1 MREEYPQHFFSKWL
15 SKWLN
20 KSRKAAPP
28 ERHPDREKA
37 LLGLAYYERVDD
49 GNYWILR
56 PHLRLLIP
64 VVVGFVSLVY
74 VTAASCKYG
83 LERYIYGCEAT
94 PYWDMYIYVIPNR
107 IPFTN
112 FVFLPDFLNRFV
124 MDARF
129 RQQHRISLMVAK
141 DPQNL
146 YELFYA
152 ARTQPKNIEI
162 QFQAAYFLA
171 APEWQNRLDE
181 AFDVLDHVFPVIL
194 DEKET
199 ASRNIS
205 RYVRFC
211 FQYEQDD
218 RLIRA
223 CETYLNDP
231 RLSPESRA
239 NLATAYCEA
248 LYLKGRFTDAS
259 EALDRYNLL
268 TVLPGFL
275 LKTRIIWE
283 NGEYDRALTLIK
295 HFSETSGEG
304 QERLLY
310 THARFLREQN
320 KFGEAA
326 LLIGKIANLNPND
339 FKSRVQQLFMLQKA
353 NDKLRLTDGIEDVF
367 TRFSSSEEAMLALGD
382 FAAEQGDVELQ
393 KRIEALA
400 LENRFPNLS
409 SFRLLI
415 IETLVTAGRH
425 SEALEQIGDLFMRK
439 PIWLQKN
446 KVVQVQFESLR
457 VLAYFAN
464 GQVDLGVVALG
475 RLMREDLSIPVSVA
489 TARRLLIL
497 NRPEDAKRIL
507 LQAYTRNHNNQSVL
521 LELVKMDLK
530 SESTETLGEYLNFLL
545 AGRRPPRYV
554 LNEAIEHFG
563 SDRFLFTPN
572 RDTLLAKMDDMLRT
586 LVLPVSAVEK
596 DWPGSPGTGGE
607 APVKPLPLP
616 RKSKR

>member
-1 MREEYPQHFFSKWL
+1 MSEEYSHSKKTFFKRFSNLLAKGRPSVPL
-15 SKWLN
+15 KQ
-20 KSRKAAPP
+20 K
-28 ERHPDREKA
+28 PDREKA
-37 LLGLAYYERVDD
+37 LLGLAYYERVEE

-56 PHLRLLIP
+56 PRMRLLAP
-64 VVVGFVSLVY
+64 ALVGIILFVY
-74 VTAASCKYG
+74 AIAASCKYS
-83 LERYIYGCEAT
+83 LDRYFYGCTDT

-112 FVFLPDFLNRFV
+112 FVILPDFLNRFV

-129 RQQHRISLMVAK
+129 RQQYRMSLMLSK

-146 YELFYA
+146 YELFFA
-152 ARTQPKNIEI
+152 AKTQPKNIEL

-171 APEWQNRLDE
+171 APEWQNRRDE
-181 AFDVLDHVFPVIL
+181 AFDVLDHVLPVIL

-199 ASRNIS
+199 TTRNLS

-223 CETYLNDP
+223 GETYLNDV
-231 RLSPESRA
+231 RLSLESRNTFA
-239 NLATAYCEA
+239 IAYCEA
-248 LYLKGRFTDAS
+248 LYLKGKFEQAS
-259 EALDRYNLL
+259 KSLDYYNLL
-268 TVLPGFL
+268 QTLPGFL

-283 NGEYDRALTLIK
+283 NGERERALILIR
-295 HFSETSGEG
+295 HFTEKSGEPP
-304 QERLLY
+304 ERLLY
-310 THARFLREQN
+310 THARFLLEENR
-320 KFGEAA
+320 FAEAA
-326 LLIGKIANLNPND
+326 TLLGRIASLNPND
-339 FKSRVQQLFMLQKA
+339 FKSRVQQLSMFRKMG
-353 NDKLRLTDGIEDVF
+353 DTLRLNTAIEEIF
-367 TRFSSSEEAMLALGD
+367 ARFASSEEALLALGD
-382 FAAEQGDVELQ
+382 FAAEQGDVSLQ

-400 LENRFPNLS
+400 LENRFSNLS
-409 SFRLLI
+409 SFRLLV
-415 IETLVTAGRH
+415 IETLVTAGQH

-439 PIWLQKN
+439 PVWLQKN
-446 KVVQVQFESLR
+446 KTVQLQFSALR
-457 VLAYFAN
+457 MLAYFAN
-464 GQVDLGVVALG
+464 GQTDLGVVALG

-489 TARRLLIL
+489 TARRLLTL
-497 NRPEDAKRIL
+497 NHTEEAKRLL

-530 SESTETLGEYLNFLL
+530 SESTETLGEYLTFLL

-572 RDTLLAKMDDMLRT
+572 RDALLAKMDEMLRT
-586 LVLPVSAVEK
+586 LVLPVSAIEK

-607 APVKPLPLP
+607 SPIKPLPL
-616 RKSKR
+616 KK